1 VERRGLARA
10 ESSCRERKSLIEK
23 ETPPSLSSGNKRR
36 CRLNVEMGTASRR
49 QGVEATAPND
59 RRSHNNSRV
68 ESSFFLPRGG
78 TEMVPL
84 KFPSIHL
91 SVPFPTVTSL
101 SCHDLCHT
109 PD

>member
-1 VERRGLARA
+1 MERRGLARA

-23 ETPPSLSSGNKRR
+23 ETPPNLSSGNKRR

-68 ESSFFLPRGG
+68 ECSFFSSPRRNGNG
-78 TEMVPL
+78 PA
-84 KFPSIHL
+84 
-91 SVPFPTVTSL
+91 
-101 SCHDLCHT
+101 
-109 PD
+109 